1 MKVLVA
7 IDRSP
12 ESQIALRYVCHLVEH
27 FDATVD
33 ALHVKQDVTQL
44 VLEDFDVPFLKK
56 EDIAE
61 KVEKETKEVEEN
73 IIESCQVCL
82 AGKVPCEPKI
92 VVGEPAE
99 EILRVAREGNYDLI
113 VLGSHGHS
121 ALAGF
126 LLGTIHTKILHYARR
141 PILIARSYR
150 TIQKVLV
157 AYRGTKCDQAA
168 LHFIAPLLARK
179 KPQITVLHVQETELG
194 ESKEF
199 AEACLLYSDNV
210 LKSFDHAPIMKHAEG
225 DFVRETLNEILA
237 NDYDLLVL
245 GAYGHQRSKIF
256 KVISD
261 EALTLVSRTTTPV
274 LVYRNKDEKTE

>member
-1 MKVLVA
+1 MLVA
-7 IDRSP
+7 IDKSP
-12 ESQIALRYVCHLVEH
+12 ESQIALRYACHLLEH

-56 EDIAE
+56 KDPAK
-61 KVEKETKEVEEN
+61 KVEEETEGVKRK
-73 IIESCQVCL
+73 IIEACQVCL

-126 LLGTIHTKILHYARR
+126 LLGTIHTKILHHTRR
-141 PILIARSYR
+141 PVLIARSYK
-150 TIQKVLV
+150 TIEKVLI
-157 AYRGTKCDQAA
+157 AYRGTKCDQSA

-199 AEACLLYSDNV
+199 AEACLLYSDKV
-210 LKSFDHAPIMKHAEG
+210 LESFDHIPVTKHVEG
-225 DFVRETLNEILA
+225 DFVRETLNEILT

-245 GAYGHQRSKIF
+245 GAYGHQKPKIL

-261 EALTLVSRTTTPV
+261 EALTLVGRTTTPV
-274 LVYRNKDEKTE
+274 LVYRDKKDRA